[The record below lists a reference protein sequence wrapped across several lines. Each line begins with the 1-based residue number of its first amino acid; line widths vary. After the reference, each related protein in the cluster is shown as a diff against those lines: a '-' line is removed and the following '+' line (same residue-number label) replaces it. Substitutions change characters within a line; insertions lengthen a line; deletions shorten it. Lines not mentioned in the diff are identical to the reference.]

1 VIWPQPSSKIG
12 QVLGVNHVVI
22 KVILFGTSEH
32 KQYMDLALCPHAAKY
47 ILHKMGLATCWL
59 AVYADD
65 EWRTKVFH
73 CIYIHNIKKEAMNE
87 QLSA

>member
-1 VIWPQPSSKIG
+1 VD
-12 QVLGVNHVVI
+12 HVVV
-22 KVILFGTSEH
+22 KVILFGTCEH
-32 KQYMDLALCPHAAKY
+32 KKYMDLVLCPHAAKY

-65 EWRTKVFH
+65 ERRAEVFH

-87 QLSA
+87 PLLDQMVAVYPI